1 MMARTDIYL
10 DGMLR
15 HLGAAYYDSLHGRAT
30 RTDVARALDTVE
42 DHLAEEG
49 TRAAAG
55 TVRRKAGPRKVRHPG
70 RWKRRVQDVMTTS
83 VVTVDRITPYKE
95 IAQLLAKHQ
104 ISGVPVLT
112 MGRHV
117 AGIVSEA
124 DLLGVEEEHAR
135 RARGAG
141 AGRLHLP
148 GRRPPHGN
156 LTAGDLMTAP
166 AITIH
171 PDAPIPSAARVMT
184 THRICRLPVVDPE
197 GKLVGI
203 VARRDL
209 LSVFLRPDEEI
220 AADAAELLDDVMH
233 SDPAT
238 VRAVVRNGRVILN
251 GTTSEPEEEELI
263 QVAMRLLWDVDGVVD
278 VTSRVNRP
286 AVPQPATVTTAG
298 RKDSPQ

>member
-1 MMARTDIYL
+1 MMTRTDIHL

-42 DHLAEEG
+42 DHLAEHG
-49 TRAAAG
+49 TSSAAG
-55 TVRRKAGPRKVRHPG
+55 TAGARQAGPRKGRHPG
-70 RWKRRVQDVMTTS
+70 HRRRRVQDVMTTS

-95 IAQLLAKHQ
+95 IVQLLAKHQ

-124 DLLGVEEEHAR
+124 DLLEVEEEHGR
-135 RARGAG
+135 PARGG

-148 GRRPPHGN
+148 GHRPPHGN

-171 PDAPIPSAARVMT
+171 PEAPIPSAARVLT
-184 THRICRLPVVDPE
+184 THRISRLPVVDHD
-197 GKLVGI
+197 GKLIGI
-203 VARRDL
+203 VTRPDL
-209 LSVFLRPDEEI
+209 LRVFLRPDEEI
-220 AADAAELLDDVMH
+220 AADAAGLL
-233 SDPAT
+233 SDLMRADPPT

-251 GTTSEPEEEELI
+251 GTASAPEDEELI
-263 QVAMRLLWDVDGVVD
+263 PVAMRLIWDVDGVVD
-278 VTSRVNRP
+278 VVSRVNQPTGPRP
-286 AVPQPATVTTAG
+286 VIANAG
-298 RKDSPQ
+298 PEDGPR

>member
-1 MMARTDIYL
+1 MMTRTDIYL

-42 DHLAEEG
+42 DHLAERD

-55 TVRRKAGPRKVRHPG
+55 AVGRKAGPRKVRHPG
-70 RWKRRVQDVMTTS
+70 HWKRRVQDVMTTS

-117 AGIVSEA
+117 AGVVSEA
-124 DLLGVEEEHAR
+124 DLLEVEEEHGR
-135 RARGAG
+135 RARGASV
-141 AGRLHLP
+141 GRLHLP

-203 VARRDL
+203 VSRRDL

-220 AADAAELLDDVMH
+220 AADATELLDDVMRA
-233 SDPAT
+233 DPVT

-251 GTTSEPEEEELI
+251 GTTRAPEEEELV
-263 QVAMRLLWDVDGVVD
+263 QVAMRLLWDMDGVVE
-278 VTSRVNRP
+278 VISRVNP
-286 AVPQPATVTTAG
+286 SAVPHPGTVTTAG
-298 RKDSPQ
+298 REDSP